1 MIVYFLITDNLMKS
15 KKTKKPVANKA
26 KKSVAKKVKK
36 PVAKKVILPA
46 KVVAKNK
53 PTPKKSTIIAKMTK
67 AVNKAGKT
75 FEVPEIFKDF
85 YREGERIFLRAPKKF
100 AGFPDLLDLQKR
112 GYNDFIKKY
121 IHKLFNNINPIW
133 DIAWE
138 KMYVEIDDIK
148 ISEPIDD
155 AKICK
160 KKELT
165 YWGIITGKVK
175 LIEMTDDGKKK
186 TEKTLFSKRANIG
199 IVPSMTPSASYII
212 NGVERVIISQII
224 RSYGIFF
231 AKKEFRF
238 SFKVIPENGPWLEVQ
253 TEKSGVVVARI
264 NKSRKFPVSTL
275 LRIFWAE
282 TDESIREFFKDCF
295 DEEDFNYLETTLK
308 KDSTTDAL
316 SAAEFIYNKIRPG
329 ELIDPES
336 ALNYIKN
343 QFLSIERIFVGRIA
357 RRKINAK
364 LGIKKPLDG
373 DIANV
378 FDAEDLVGALK
389 YLFNISNFKK
399 WYYIDDSDHLSNKRI
414 RSMGEILYAHLQ
426 PVMRKFVKSI
436 KGKLSILNLENPLK
450 ITDLVNFKII
460 DNATKSF
467 FATSQL
473 SQFLDQ
479 INPLSEIE
487 HKRRITA
494 LGPGGLKRETAKFEV
509 RDVHPSHYGRICP
522 IETPEGQNIGLVI
535 YQSLYSRVN
544 DEGFLETPALKIT
557 REVPAK
563 RELLIN
569 KIAHRD
575 IHDLDAKGKEL
586 KGIIVKEDHYI
597 NEKAAKEI
605 EKIYGKLGKF
615 ITVKPF
621 FTDEVEY
628 ISPELDEKRCIA
640 DATTPIDAYNNITE
654 TRVAARQFNE
664 MGMFHVGDIT
674 HLDVNPSQIFSPNT
688 SLIPFVDHN
697 DAVRASIATNQQ
709 RQALPLLKND
719 APLVG
724 TGLERDIVQM
734 THAVLKAEAEGEIL
748 YVDGKRIKI
757 KYKTGIKEYQLIT
770 FARSN
775 SKTCMNQIPRVSLG
789 QKVKKGE
796 LLAEGPCSV
805 GGEMALGKNLRVA
818 FMPWKGYNY
827 EDAIVISQRL
837 VKDDELSSIQI
848 EEYEIEVADTKLGP
862 EETTNDIP
870 GVSMAKLRNL
880 DDDGVVR
887 IWSIVKGGDIVIGKI
902 TPKSEWDLTPE
913 EKLIQAI
920 FGDKS
925 KNVKDTSLYVPSGS
939 SEGKVIDV
947 VVLDAKKWDNLM
959 AGVRKKIKV
968 YVASTRKIEVGDKL
982 AGKHGNK
989 GIISIVVP
997 EEDMPFTEDGE
1008 PIDIIL
1014 NPLGVISRMNMGQ
1027 LFESQLGYIAK
1038 LFGVKFAVPTFSNFS
1053 SEDLTEFTKM
1063 CGLTDLKFDIFN
1075 GEDGRKYD
1083 QKVTVWSMHILKL
1096 VHMVEDKI
1104 HARSVGPYSLITQ
1117 QPLGWKSR
1125 QGGQRFGEM
1134 EVWALE
1140 AYSAVYT
1147 LQEILTVKSD
1157 DVIGRNKLYESII
1170 KRQKPKIGGLPESF
1184 NLLTY
1189 LFKGLCQ
1196 NIEPLS
1202 IEELELIQEDRTKK
1216 IINLWLSGVM
1226 KSSIGGEEEIA
1237 TGDEEINAGQEK
1249 EEIIDNVIQEMKDF
1263 WEME

>member
-1 MIVYFLITDNLMKS
+1 MKS
-15 KKTKKPVANKA
+15 KKASQAKKEIKKTTPVAA
-26 KKSVAKKVKK
+26 KKTVKPTKPTKTIAPEKKVAVVHKVNIHSAK
-36 PVAKKVILPA
+36 PI
-46 KVVAKNK
+46 
-53 PTPKKSTIIAKMTK
+53 KSSDKE
-67 AVNKAGKT
+67 VQ
-75 FEVPEIFKDF
+75 VPEIFKDF
-85 YREGERIFLRAPKKF
+85 YREWDRIFLRTPRKF
-100 AGFPDLLDLQKR
+100 AGFPDLLDLQKK
-112 GYNDFIKKY
+112 GYENFIKKY
-121 IHKLFNNINPIW
+121 VNKIFDNINPIW
-133 DIAWE
+133 DIAGE
-138 KMYVEIDDIK
+138 KMYVEIDDVK
-148 ISEPIDD
+148 ISDPIDD
-155 AKICK
+155 AKTCK

-165 YWGIITGKVK
+165 YGGIITGKVK
-175 LIEMTDDGKKK
+175 LNEVHDDGKKK

-199 IVPSMTPSASYII
+199 IMPIMTPSASYIV

-231 AKKEFRF
+231 AKKEFRY

-264 NKSRKFPVSTL
+264 NKSRKFPITTL
-275 LRIFWAE
+275 LRIFWLE
-282 TDESIREFFKDCF
+282 TEESMRDLFKDCF
-295 DEEDFNYLETTLK
+295 DEEDFNYFETTLK
-308 KDSTTDAL
+308 KDTTTDAL
-316 SAAEFIYNKIRPG
+316 SAAEFVYNKVRPG

-343 QFLSIERIFVGRIA
+343 QFLSPDRIYMGRIA

-378 FDAEDLVGALK
+378 FDGEDLVAALK

-399 WYYIDDSDHLSNKRI
+399 GYYTDDSDHLSNKRI

-450 ITDLVNFKII
+450 ITDLVNFKIV
-460 DNATKSF
+460 DNAIKSF

-494 LGPGGLKRETAKFEV
+494 LGPWGLKRETAKFEV

-522 IETPEGQNIGLVI
+522 IETPEWQNIGLVI

-544 DEGFLETPALKIT
+544 EEGFLETPALKIY

-563 RELLIN
+563 KDMLVNR
-569 KIAHRD
+569 IAHRD
-575 IHDLDAKGKEL
+575 ICELDAKGNPTK
-586 KGIIVKEDHYI
+586 KVIVKEDTYI
-597 NEKAAKEI
+597 DEKSAQSI
-605 EKIYGKLGKF
+605 EKVYGKLGKS
-615 ITVKPF
+615 IWVKPF

-628 ISPELDEKRCIA
+628 ISPEMDEKCCIA

-654 TRVAARQFNE
+654 TRVAARQFSE

-674 HLDVNPSQIFSPNT
+674 HVDVNPTQIFSPNT

-709 RQALPLLKND
+709 RQALPLLRND
-719 APLVG
+719 PPLVG
-724 TGLERDIVQM
+724 TGLEKDIVQM
-734 THAVLKAEAEGEIL
+734 THAVIKAEEDGEVI
-748 YVDGKRIKI
+748 YVDGKRVKV
-757 KYKTGIKEYQLIT
+757 KYKSGIKEYQLIV
-770 FARSN
+770 FAKSN
-775 SKTCMNQIPRVSLG
+775 SKSCIHQVPRVSLWE
-789 QKVKKGE
+789 KLKKGD
-796 LLAEGPCSV
+796 LIAEGPCSV
-805 GGEMALGKNLRVA
+805 NGEMALGKNLRVA
-818 FMPWKGYNY
+818 FMPWKWYNY

-837 VKDDELSSIQI
+837 VKDDELSSINI

-870 GVSMAKLRNL
+870 GISMNKLKNL
-880 DDDGVVR
+880 DDDGIIR
-887 IWSIVKGGDIVIGKI
+887 IGSIVKWGDIVIGKI
-902 TPKSEWDLTPE
+902 TPKSEGELTPE

-925 KNVKDTSLYVPSGS
+925 KNVKDTSLYVSSGS
-939 SEGKVIDV
+939 NEGKVIDV
-947 VVLDAKKWDNLM
+947 VVLDAKKGDNLM

-968 YVASTRKIEVGDKL
+968 YIASTRKIEIGDKL

-997 EEDMPFTEDGE
+997 EEDMPFTEDGK
-1008 PIDIIL
+1008 PIDVCL

-1027 LFESQLGYIAK
+1027 LFESQLGFLANH
-1038 LFGVKFAVPTFSNFS
+1038 FGVKFAVPTFSKFS
-1053 SEDLTEFTKM
+1053 SEDLAEFTKM
-1063 CGLTDLKFDIFN
+1063 CGFDDLKFNIYN
-1075 GEDGRKYD
+1075 GENGRKYD
-1083 QKVTVWSMHILKL
+1083 KKVTVGYMNILKL

-1117 QPLGWKSR
+1117 QPLGGKSR

-1147 LQEILTVKSD
+1147 LQEMLTVKSD
-1157 DVIGRNKLYESII
+1157 DVVGRNRLYESII
-1170 KRQKPKIGGLPESF
+1170 KGQKPKIGGLPESF

-1202 IEELELIQEDRTKK
+1202 IEELEIVQEDRIKK
-1216 IINLWLSGVM
+1216 IVNLWLSGVM
-1226 KSSIGGEEEIA
+1226 KSTIPGETEE
-1237 TGDEEINAGQEK
+1237 TTSEEDIGQEK
-1249 EEIIDNVIQEMKDF
+1249 GEIIDNVIQEMEDF
-1263 WEME
+1263 WELE

>member
-1 MIVYFLITDNLMKS
+1 MATKKTS
-15 KKTKKPVANKA
+15 QEKKETKKTSKTPEKKTKKVISATNAHKIQTSKLWSISLNK
-26 KKSVAKKVKK
+26 
-36 PVAKKVILPA
+36 PIKVI
-46 KVVAKNK
+46 NK
-53 PTPKKSTIIAKMTK
+53 SDKEINI
-67 AVNKAGKT
+67 
-75 FEVPEIFKDF
+75 PEIFEKF
-85 YREGERIFLRAPKKF
+85 YREGDRVFLRSPRKF

-112 GYNDFIKKY
+112 GYDDFIKKY
-121 IHKLFNNINPIW
+121 INKLFDAINPVR
-133 DIAWE
+133 DIAGE
-138 KMYVEIDDIK
+138 KMYIEIDDIK

-155 AKICK
+155 VKTCK

-165 YWGIITGKVK
+165 YWGIVTGKVK
-175 LIEMTDDGKKK
+175 LNEIRDDGKKK

-199 IVPSMTPSASYII
+199 ILPLMTPSASYII

-231 AKKEFRF
+231 AKREFRY

-253 TEKSGVVVARI
+253 TEKSWVVVARI
-264 NKSRKFPVSTL
+264 NKSRKFPITTL
-275 LRIFWAE
+275 LRIFGMETDESIRIFGME
-282 TDESIREFFKDCF
+282 TDESIRELFKDSF

-308 KDSTTDAL
+308 KDNTTDAL
-316 SAAEFIYNKIRPG
+316 SAAEFVYNKIRPG

-343 QFLSIERIFVGRIA
+343 QFLSPDRIFMGRIA

-364 LGIKKPLDG
+364 LNIKKPLDG
-373 DIANV
+373 DIANI
-378 FDAEDLVGALK
+378 FDGADLVAALT
-389 YLFNISNFKK
+389 YLFHISNFKK
-399 WYYIDDSDHLSNKRI
+399 WYYTDDSDHLSNKRI

-436 KGKLSILNLENPLK
+436 KGKLSILNLESPLK

-460 DNATKSF
+460 DNAVKSF

-522 IETPEGQNIGLVI
+522 IETPEWQNIGLVI

-544 DEGFLETPALKIT
+544 DEWFLETPALKIN
-557 REVPAK
+557 REVTPK
-563 RELLIN
+563 QELLIN
-569 KIAHRD
+569 RIAHRD
-575 IHDLDAKGKEL
+575 IYELDAKGKQL
-586 KGIIVKEDHYI
+586 KKIIVKEDHYI
-597 NEKAAKEI
+597 DEKTAKEI
-605 EKIYGKLGKF
+605 EKMYGKLGTT

-621 FTDEVEY
+621 FTDELEY
-628 ISPELDEKRCIA
+628 ISPEMDEKCCIA

-654 TRVAARQFNE
+654 VRVAARQFTE

-674 HLDVNPSQIFSPNT
+674 HIDVNPSQIFSPNT

-719 APLVG
+719 PPLVG

-734 THAVLKAEAEGEIL
+734 THAVIKAESEGEVI
-748 YVDGKRIKI
+748 YVDGKRVKI
-757 KYKTGIKEYQLIT
+757 KYKTGIKEYPLVV

-775 SKTCMNQIPRVSLG
+775 SKSCMTQIPRVSLG
-789 QKVKKGE
+789 QKLKKWD
-796 LLAEGPCSV
+796 LIAEWPCSV
-805 GGEMALGKNLRVA
+805 DGEMALGKNLRVA
-818 FMPWKGYNY
+818 FMPWKWYNY

-837 VKDDELSSIQI
+837 VKDDELSSINI
-848 EEYEIEVADTKLGP
+848 DEYEIEVADTKLGP

-870 GVSMAKLRNL
+870 GISMIKLKNL
-880 DDDGVVR
+880 DDDGIIR
-887 IWSIVKGGDIVIGKI
+887 IGSIVKWWDIVIGKI
-902 TPKSEWDLTPE
+902 TPKSEWELTPE

-925 KNVKDTSLYVPSGS
+925 KNVKDTSLYVSSGS
-939 SEGKVIDV
+939 NEGKVIDV
-947 VVLDAKKWDNLM
+947 VILDAKKGDNLM
-959 AGVRKKIKV
+959 AWVRKKIKV
-968 YVASTRKIEVGDKL
+968 YIASTRKIEIGDKL

-997 EEDMPFTEDGE
+997 EEDMPFTEDGKS
-1008 PIDIIL
+1008 IDICL
-1014 NPLGVISRMNMGQ
+1014 NPLWVISRMNMGQ
-1027 LFESQLGYIAK
+1027 LFESQLGFIANH
-1038 LFGVKFAVPTFSNFS
+1038 FGVKFAVPTFSNFS

-1063 CGLTDLKFDIFN
+1063 CGMEDLKFN
-1075 GEDGRKYD
+1075 VYNWENWRKYD
-1083 QKVTVWSMHILKL
+1083 QKVTVGYMHILKL

-1117 QPLGWKSR
+1117 QPLGGKSR
-1125 QGGQRFGEM
+1125 QWGQRFGEM

-1147 LQEILTVKSD
+1147 LQEMLTVKSD
-1157 DVIGRNKLYESII
+1157 DVIWRNKLYESII
-1170 KRQKPKIGGLPESF
+1170 KGQKPKIGWLPESF

-1196 NIEPLS
+1196 NIEPLT
-1202 IEELELIQEDRTKK
+1202 IEELEIVQEDRIKK
-1216 IINLWLSGVM
+1216 IVNLWLSWVM
-1226 KSSIGGEEEIA
+1226 KSSITTEWEENVNL
-1237 TGDEEINAGQEK
+1237 EEDTTGQEK
-1249 EEIIDNVIQEMKDF
+1249 GEIIDNVIQEMEDF
-1263 WEME
+1263 WELE

>member
-1 MIVYFLITDNLMKS
+1 MATKKTS
-15 KKTKKPVANKA
+15 QEKKETKKTSKTPEKKTKKVISATNAHKIQTSKLWSISLNK
-26 KKSVAKKVKK
+26 
-36 PVAKKVILPA
+36 PIKVI
-46 KVVAKNK
+46 NK
-53 PTPKKSTIIAKMTK
+53 SDKEINI
-67 AVNKAGKT
+67 
-75 FEVPEIFKDF
+75 PEIFEKF
-85 YREGERIFLRAPKKF
+85 YREGDRVFLRSPRKF

-112 GYNDFIKKY
+112 GYDDFIKKY
-121 IHKLFNNINPIW
+121 INKLFDAINPVR
-133 DIAWE
+133 DIAGE
-138 KMYVEIDDIK
+138 KMYIEIDDIK

-155 AKICK
+155 VKTCK

-175 LIEMTDDGKKK
+175 LNEIRDDGKKK

-199 IVPSMTPSASYII
+199 ILPLMTSSASYII

-231 AKKEFRF
+231 AKREFRY

-253 TEKSGVVVARI
+253 TEKSWVVVARI
-264 NKSRKFPVSTL
+264 NKSRKFPITTL
-275 LRIFWAE
+275 LRIFGME
-282 TDESIREFFKDCF
+282 TDESIRELFKDSF

-308 KDSTTDAL
+308 KDNTTDAL
-316 SAAEFIYNKIRPG
+316 SAAEFVYNKIRPG

-343 QFLSIERIFVGRIA
+343 QFLSPDRIFMGRIA

-364 LGIKKPLDG
+364 LNIKKPLDG
-373 DIANV
+373 DIANI
-378 FDAEDLVGALK
+378 FDGADLVAALT
-389 YLFNISNFKK
+389 YLFHISNFKK
-399 WYYIDDSDHLSNKRI
+399 WYYTDDSDHLSNKRI

-436 KGKLSILNLENPLK
+436 KGKLSILNLESPLK

-460 DNATKSF
+460 DNAVKSF

-522 IETPEGQNIGLVI
+522 IETPEWQNIGLVI

-544 DEGFLETPALKIT
+544 DEWFLETPALKIN
-557 REVPAK
+557 REVTPK
-563 RELLIN
+563 QELLIN
-569 KIAHRD
+569 RIAHRD
-575 IHDLDAKGKEL
+575 IYELDAKGKQL
-586 KGIIVKEDHYI
+586 KKIIVKEDHYI
-597 NEKAAKEI
+597 DEKTAKEI
-605 EKIYGKLGKF
+605 EKMYGKLGTT

-621 FTDEVEY
+621 FTDELEY
-628 ISPELDEKRCIA
+628 ISPEMDEKCCIA

-654 TRVAARQFNE
+654 VRVAARQFTE

-674 HLDVNPSQIFSPNT
+674 HIDVNPSQIFSPNT

-719 APLVG
+719 PPLVG

-734 THAVLKAEAEGEIL
+734 THAVIKAESEGEVI
-748 YVDGKRIKI
+748 YVDGKRVKI
-757 KYKTGIKEYQLIT
+757 KYKTGIKEYPLVV

-775 SKTCMNQIPRVSLG
+775 SKSCMTQIPRVSLG
-789 QKVKKGE
+789 QKLKKWD
-796 LLAEGPCSV
+796 LIAEWPCSV
-805 GGEMALGKNLRVA
+805 DGEMALGKNLRVA
-818 FMPWKGYNY
+818 FMPWKWYNY

-837 VKDDELSSIQI
+837 VKDDELSSINI
-848 EEYEIEVADTKLGP
+848 DEYEIEVADTKLGP

-870 GVSMAKLRNL
+870 GISMIKLKNL
-880 DDDGVVR
+880 DDDGIIR
-887 IWSIVKGGDIVIGKI
+887 IGSIVKWWDIVIGKI
-902 TPKSEWDLTPE
+902 TPKSEWELTPE

-925 KNVKDTSLYVPSGS
+925 KNVKDTSLYVSSGS
-939 SEGKVIDV
+939 NEGKVIDV
-947 VVLDAKKWDNLM
+947 VILDAKKGDNLM
-959 AGVRKKIKV
+959 AWVRKKIKV
-968 YVASTRKIEVGDKL
+968 YIASTRKIEIGDKL

-997 EEDMPFTEDGE
+997 EEDMPFTEDGKS
-1008 PIDIIL
+1008 IDICL
-1014 NPLGVISRMNMGQ
+1014 NPLWVISRMNMGQ
-1027 LFESQLGYIAK
+1027 LFESQLGFIANH
-1038 LFGVKFAVPTFSNFS
+1038 FGVKFAVPTFSNFS

-1063 CGLTDLKFDIFN
+1063 CGMEDLKFN
-1075 GEDGRKYD
+1075 VYNWENWRKYD
-1083 QKVTVWSMHILKL
+1083 QKVTVGYMHILKL

-1117 QPLGWKSR
+1117 QPLGGKSR
-1125 QGGQRFGEM
+1125 QWGQRFGEM

-1147 LQEILTVKSD
+1147 LQEMLTVKSD
-1157 DVIGRNKLYESII
+1157 DVIWRNKLYESII
-1170 KRQKPKIGGLPESF
+1170 KGQKPKIGWLPESF

-1196 NIEPLS
+1196 NIEPLT
-1202 IEELELIQEDRTKK
+1202 IEELEIVQEDRIKK
-1216 IINLWLSGVM
+1216 IVNLWLSWVM
-1226 KSSIGGEEEIA
+1226 KSSITTEWEENVNL
-1237 TGDEEINAGQEK
+1237 EEDTTGQEK
-1249 EEIIDNVIQEMKDF
+1249 EEIIDNVIQEMEDF
-1263 WEME
+1263 WELE

>member
-1 MIVYFLITDNLMKS
+1 MAQKKTVQTKKTTKTTKKPIEKKTPIPTNKS
-15 KKTKKPVANKA
+15 NKPISKAASKVSVSASAPKKTK
-26 KKSVAKKVKK
+26 
-36 PVAKKVILPA
+36 
-46 KVVAKNK
+46 VVAAQHKI
-53 PTPKKSTIIAKMTK
+53 PD
-67 AVNKAGKT
+67 
-75 FEVPEIFKDF
+75 IFKDY
-85 YREGERIFLRAPKKF
+85 YREGERVFLRTPKKF
-100 AGFPDLLDLQKR
+100 ASFPDLLDLQKR
-112 GYNDFIKKY
+112 GYDDFIKKY
-121 IHKLFNNINPIW
+121 INKLFDNINPVW
-133 DIAWE
+133 DIAGE
-138 KMYVEIDDIK
+138 KMYVEIDDVK
-148 ISEPIDD
+148 IMEPIDD
-155 AKICK
+155 VKTCK

-165 YWGIITGKVK
+165 YGGIITGKVK
-175 LIEMTDDGKKK
+175 LNEVRDDGKKK

-199 IVPSMTPSASYII
+199 ILPLMTPSASYII

-231 AKKEFRF
+231 AKKEFRY
-238 SFKVIPENGPWLEVQ
+238 SFKIIPENGPRLEVQ
-253 TEKSGVVVARI
+253 TEKSGVVVARV
-264 NKSRKFPVSTL
+264 NKSRKFPITTL
-275 LRIFWAE
+275 LRILGVE
-282 TDESIREFFKDCF
+282 TDESIRELFKDTF

-308 KDSTTDAL
+308 KDTTTDAL
-316 SAAEFIYNKIRPG
+316 SAAEFVYNKIRPG

-343 QFLSIERIFVGRIA
+343 QFLSNERIFVGRIA

-364 LGIKKPLDG
+364 LWLNKPLDG
-373 DIANV
+373 DLANIL
-378 FDAEDLVGALK
+378 DGEDLVGALK

-399 WYYIDDSDHLSNKRI
+399 GFYTDDSDHLSNKRI

-436 KGKLSILNLENPLK
+436 KGKLSILNLETPLK

-460 DNATKSF
+460 DNAVKSF

-544 DEGFLETPALKIT
+544 DEWFLETPALKIN
-557 REVPAK
+557 REVQPK
-563 RELLIN
+563 KELLIN
-569 KIAHRD
+569 RIAHRD
-575 IHDLDAKGKEL
+575 IHELDAKGKQL
-586 KGIIVKEDHYI
+586 KRVIVKEDHYI
-597 NEKAAKEI
+597 DEKSAKEI
-605 EKIYGKLGKF
+605 EKNYGKLGTT
-615 ITVKPF
+615 IIVKPF
-621 FTDEVEY
+621 FNYEVEY
-628 ISPELDEKRCIA
+628 ISPEFDEKCCIA

-654 TRVAARQFNE
+654 TRVAARQFTE

-674 HLDVNPSQIFSPNT
+674 HIDVNPSQIFSPNT

-719 APLVG
+719 PPLVG

-734 THAVLKAEAEGEIL
+734 THAVIKADAEGEVV
-748 YVDGKRIKI
+748 YVDGKRVKV
-757 KYKTGIKEYQLIT
+757 KYKTGIKEYPLVV
-770 FARSN
+770 FSRSN
-775 SKTCMNQIPRVSLG
+775 SKSCMTQIPRVSLG
-789 QKVKKGE
+789 QKLNTGD
-796 LLAEGPCSV
+796 LIAEWPCSV
-805 GGEMALGKNLRVA
+805 DGEMALGKNLRVA
-818 FMPWKGYNY
+818 FMPWKWYNY

-837 VKDDELSSIQI
+837 VKDDDLSSINI
-848 EEYEIEVADTKLGP
+848 DEYEIEVADTKLGP

-870 GVSMAKLRNL
+870 GVAMLKLKNL
-880 DDDGVVR
+880 DDDGVIR
-887 IWSIVKGGDIVIGKI
+887 IWSIVKGGDILIGKI
-902 TPKSEWDLTPE
+902 TPKSEGELTPE

-925 KNVKDTSLYVPSGS
+925 KNVKDTSLYVSSGS
-939 SEGKVIDV
+939 NEGKVIDV
-947 VVLDAKKWDNLM
+947 IILDAKKGDNLM

-968 YVASTRKIEVGDKL
+968 HVASTRKIEVGDKL

-997 EEDMPFTEDGE
+997 EEDMPFTEDGK
-1008 PIDIIL
+1008 PVDIVL
-1014 NPLGVISRMNMGQ
+1014 NPLWVISRMNMGQ
-1027 LFESQLGYIAK
+1027 LFESQLGFIANH
-1038 LFGVKFAVPTFSNFS
+1038 FGVKFAVPTFSNFS

-1063 CGLTDLKFDIFN
+1063 CGFDDLKFNIYN
-1075 GEDGRKYD
+1075 GATGRKYD
-1083 QKVTVWSMHILKL
+1083 QKVTVGYMHMLKL

-1117 QPLGWKSR
+1117 QPLGGKSR

-1147 LQEILTVKSD
+1147 LQEMLTVKSD
-1157 DVIGRNKLYESII
+1157 DVIGRNKLYEAII
-1170 KRQKPKIGGLPESF
+1170 KGQKPKIGGLPESF

-1202 IEELELIQEDRTKK
+1202 VEELEIVQEDRIKK
-1216 IINLWLSGVM
+1216 IINLGLSGVM
-1226 KSSIGGEEEIA
+1226 KSTIQTDSEEMSTESEADI
-1237 TGDEEINAGQEK
+1237 GQEK
-1249 EEIIDNVIQEMKDF
+1249 EEIIDNVIK
-1263 WEME
+1263 EMEDFGELE

>member
-1 MIVYFLITDNLMKS
+1 MTT
-15 KKTKKPVANKA
+15 KKASQKKKETKTTKKPVVKNMSTSAKA
-26 KKSVAKKVKK
+26 TLKSKVEKTSSAT
-36 PVAKKVILPA
+36 V
-46 KVVAKNK
+46 NK
-53 PTPKKSTIIAKMTK
+53 PIKAINKSE
-67 AVNKAGKT
+67 KT
-75 FEVPEIFKDF
+75 VKIPELFKNF
-85 YREGERIFLRAPKKF
+85 YREGNRVFLRSPKKF

-112 GYNDFIKKY
+112 GYEDFIKKY
-121 IHKLFNNINPIW
+121 INKLFDSINPVW
-133 DIAWE
+133 DIAGE

-148 ISEPIDD
+148 ISDPIDD
-155 AKICK
+155 VKTCK

-165 YWGIITGKVK
+165 YGGIITGKVK
-175 LIEMTDDGKKK
+175 LNEVRGEEGKKK

-199 IVPSMTPSASYII
+199 ILPLMTPSASYII

-231 AKKEFRF
+231 TKKDFRY
-238 SFKVIPENGPWLEVQ
+238 SFKVIPENGPRLEVQ
-253 TEKSGVVVARI
+253 VEKSGVVVARI
-264 NKSRKFPVSTL
+264 NKSRKFPITTL
-275 LRIFWAE
+275 LRIFGLE
-282 TDESIREFFKDCF
+282 TDESIREVFKDTF
-295 DEEDFNYLETTLK
+295 DEEDFNYLEATLK
-308 KDSTTDAL
+308 KDTTTDAL
-316 SAAEFIYNKIRPG
+316 SAAEFVYNKVRPG
-329 ELIDPES
+329 ELIDQES
-336 ALNYIKN
+336 ALNYIKS
-343 QFLSIERIFVGRIA
+343 QFLSVERIFMGRIA
-357 RRKINAK
+357 RRKLNAK
-364 LGIKKPLDG
+364 LGIKKPLDS
-373 DIANV
+373 DVANI
-378 FDAEDLVGALK
+378 FDGEDLVAALK

-399 WYYIDDSDHLSNKRI
+399 GYYTDDSDHLSNKRI

-436 KGKLSILNLENPLK
+436 KGKLSILNLESPLK

-460 DNATKSF
+460 DNAIKSF

-544 DEGFLETPALKIT
+544 DEGFLETPALKIH
-557 REVPAK
+557 REVPPK
-563 RELLIN
+563 KEMLVNR
-569 KIAHRD
+569 IAHRN
-575 IHDLDAKGKEL
+575 IYALDAKGKQL
-586 KGIIVKEDHYI
+586 KTIIVKEDHYI
-597 NEKAAKEI
+597 DEKAAKEI
-605 EKIYGKLGKF
+605 EKMYGKLGSM

-621 FTDEVEY
+621 FTDEIEY
-628 ISPELDEKRCIA
+628 ISPELDEKFCIA
-640 DATTPIDAYNNITE
+640 DATTPIDAYNNIVDV
-654 TRVAARQFNE
+654 RVAARQFNE

-674 HLDVNPSQIFSPNT
+674 HIDVNPSQIFSPNT

-734 THAVLKAEAEGEIL
+734 THAVIKAEAEGEVV
-748 YVDGKRIKI
+748 YVDGKRVKV
-757 KYKTGIKEYQLIT
+757 KYKTGIKEYPLIV

-775 SKTCMNQIPRVSLG
+775 SKTCITQVPRVSLG
-789 QKVKKGE
+789 QKVKKGD
-796 LLAEGPCSV
+796 LLAEWPCSV
-805 GGEMALGKNLRVA
+805 NGEMALGKNLRVA
-818 FMPWKGYNY
+818 FMPWKWYNY

-837 VKDDELSSIQI
+837 VKDDELTSIQI

-870 GVSMAKLRNL
+870 WVSMIKLKNL

-887 IWSIVKGGDIVIGKI
+887 IGSIVKWWDILIGKI
-902 TPKSEWDLTPE
+902 TPKSEGELTPE

-947 VVLDAKKWDNLM
+947 VILDAKKGDNLM

-997 EEDMPFTEDGE
+997 EEDMPFTKDGK
-1008 PIDIIL
+1008 PVDVVL

-1027 LFESQLGYIAK
+1027 LFESQLWFVAK
-1038 LFGVKFAVPTFSNFS
+1038 YFGVNFAVPTFSKFS

-1063 CGLTDLKFDIFN
+1063 CGFDDLKFDIYN
-1075 GEDGRKYD
+1075 GENGTKYD
-1083 QKVTVWSMHILKL
+1083 QKVTVGYMHILKL

-1104 HARSVGPYSLITQ
+1104 HARAVGPYSLITQ
-1117 QPLGWKSR
+1117 QPLWGKSR

-1147 LQEILTVKSD
+1147 LQEMLTVKSD

-1170 KRQKPKIGGLPESF
+1170 KGQKPKIGGLPESF
-1184 NLLTY
+1184 NLVTY

-1196 NIEPLS
+1196 NVEPLTV
-1202 IEELELIQEDRTKK
+1202 EELEIVQEDRIKK
-1216 IINLWLSGVM
+1216 IINLGLSGVM
-1226 KSSIGGEEEIA
+1226 KSTIAGEGEETII
-1237 TGDEEINAGQEK
+1237 EEDIGQEK
-1249 EEIIDNVIQEMKDF
+1249 EEIIDNVIQEMEDF
-1263 WEME
+1263 GELE